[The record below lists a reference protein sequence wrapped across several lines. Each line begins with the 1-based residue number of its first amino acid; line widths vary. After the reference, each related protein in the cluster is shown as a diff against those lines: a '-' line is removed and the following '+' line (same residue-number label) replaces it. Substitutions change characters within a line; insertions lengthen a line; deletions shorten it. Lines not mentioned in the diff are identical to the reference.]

1 MGIPVLV
8 VEISDKSKK
17 VRLRRQIVGAVL
29 WVLIAAV
36 TVFIFWHEGHPP
48 KFVKWTSITVQPG
61 QTMWNIA
68 VKADPYNNT
77 NLVVDAIEQKNG
89 MKHSTLR
96 TGQTLLVPVG
106 VTK

>member
-1 MGIPVLV
+1 MGVPVVVLEIP
-8 VEISDKSKK
+8 EKHRK
-17 VRLRRQIVGAVL
+17 VKRRRQVLGATL

-36 TVFIFWHEGHPP
+36 TVWIFWHEGQPP
-48 KFVKWTSITVQPG
+48 EFVKWTTVTVQPG
-61 QTMWNIA
+61 QSMWNIA
-68 VKADPYNNT
+68 VRVDPYNNT